1 MFAKQKSCTIIDV
14 EKRIFFSG
22 VSDEQEKSY
31 ELSNI
36 WYLLVLNI
44 KYFLKPLILIVNTKC
59 YTFLKMGDQVW
70 SNSAVINMK
79 N

>member
-1 MFAKQKSCTIIDV
+1 MFAKQKSCIIIDV

-44 KYFLKPLILIVNTKC
+44 KYFFKPLILIVNTKC
-59 YTFLKMGDQVW
+59 YTFLKMGDQAW

>member
-1 MFAKQKSCTIIDV
+1 MFAKQKSFTIIDV
-14 EKRIFFSG
+14 EKRIFFLRF
-22 VSDEQEKSY
+22 SDQQEKSC
-31 ELSNI
+31 ELFNI
-36 WYLLVLNI
+36 WYLLVLDI
-44 KYFLKPLILIVNTKC
+44 KDSFKPIILIVNTKC

>member
-31 ELSNI
+31 DIFNI
-36 WYLLVLNI
+36 LYLLVLNI
-44 KYFLKPLILIVNTKC
+44 KYFLKLIILIVNTKC
-59 YTFLKMGDQVW
+59 YTFLKMGDH
-70 SNSAVINMK
+70 A
-79 N
+79 

>member
-22 VSDEQEKSY
+22 VSDEQENSY
-31 ELSNI
+31 DIFNI
-36 WYLLVLNI
+36 LYLLVLNI
-44 KYFLKPLILIVNTKC
+44 KYFFKPLILIVNTKC
-59 YTFLKMGDQVW
+59 YTFLKMGDQAW
-70 SNSAVINMK
+70 SNSAVKNMK

>member
-22 VSDEQEKSY
+22 VSDEQENSY
-31 ELSNI
+31 DIFNI
-36 WYLLVLNI
+36 LYLLVLNI
-44 KYFLKPLILIVNTKC
+44 KYFFKPLILIVNTKC
-59 YTFLKMGDQVW
+59 YTFLKMGDHAW